1 MFATKHSRDFV
12 DELFSAVSDLDIKNI
27 AELIE
32 KDTEKFLVYST
43 YAKSYI
49 SKISTTYGDYLDSC
63 VYLNKFILS
72 SYPKII
78 LYKQGQ
84 PYNLRKD
91 QVESGYKGALK
102 MTLLEEIVHSTQDN
116 LQNENKN
123 AATNVNSINEELA
136 KIILN
141 LEVNAANSLYD
152 YLQLQSVP
160 DDFPIAKRANL
171 FFMLNPDNFVVNVL
185 GPDVM
190 TYSHVEIDPKISEI
204 VPELSDIYQRWLLPI
219 QAHHAAFST
228 MEGIAEFAVQNILQ
242 DDDDFQNYLTTFM
255 GIDFSSYKVR
265 KNMGKELTEK
275 VYLKF
280 GKDAFR
286 FLIEKPPSTT
296 RAEGTRTLSKK
307 GFIHRFK
314 TYVMNEREIS
324 LVSEWNSFV
333 SSENYNLIEKCLKLA
348 QILEYPELDTSN
360 EIEKIK
366 ELGINFRNRI
376 TESKNPTYV
385 ISLLNEFL
393 FDVEEF
399 QGDLDDYY
407 NPKNNYLNYILE
419 EKIRN
424 TNYSV
429 YTIHR
434 DCKIRR
440 FRSKDSRISKSC
452 YCQIW

>member
-1 MFATKHSRDFV
+1 MAEFTEFAEALLDQISVEIDEEKEIAKLSEKINDDPEFPNQFTELESFSREIFPEISRKVKDFTGFTVKSNLRIEFPELKEFKLLKGKKVFATKHSRNFV
-12 DELFSAVSDLDIKNI
+12 DELFSAVSDLDIKSI
-27 AELIE
+27 AKLIE

-84 PYNLRKD
+84 PYDLRKD

-102 MTLLEEIVHSTQDN
+102 MTLVEEIVHSTQDN

-141 LEVNAANSLYD
+141 LEVNAADSLYD

-228 MEGIAEFAVQNILQ
+228 MEGIAEFSVQNI
-242 DDDDFQNYLTTFM
+242 FYRMTM
-255 GIDFSSYKVR
+255 I
-265 KNMGKELTEK
+265 
-275 VYLKF
+275 
-280 GKDAFR
+280 FR
-286 FLIEKPPSTT
+286 I
-296 RAEGTRTLSKK
+296 
-307 GFIHRFK
+307 I
-314 TYVMNEREIS
+314 
-324 LVSEWNSFV
+324 
-333 SSENYNLIEKCLKLA
+333 
-348 QILEYPELDTSN
+348 
-360 EIEKIK
+360 
-366 ELGINFRNRI
+366 
-376 TESKNPTYV
+376 
-385 ISLLNEFL
+385 
-393 FDVEEF
+393 
-399 QGDLDDYY
+399 
-407 NPKNNYLNYILE
+407 
-419 EKIRN
+419 
-424 TNYSV
+424 
-429 YTIHR
+429 
-434 DCKIRR
+434 
-440 FRSKDSRISKSC
+440 
-452 YCQIW
+452 

>member
-1 MFATKHSRDFV
+1 MAEFTEFAEALLDQISVEIDEEKEIAKLLEKINDDSEFPNEFTNLESFSKDIFPEISKKVEEFTGFTIKPDLRVEFPNLKEFKLLKGKKVFATNQSRSFV
-12 DELFSAVSDLDIKNI
+12 DGLFSAVSDLNVKNI

-84 PYNLRKD
+84 PYELRKE

-102 MTLLEEIVHSTQDN
+102 MTLVEEIVHSTQDN
-116 LQNENKN
+116 LQEDNKN

-141 LEVNAANSLYD
+141 LEGNAADDLYE
-152 YLQLQSVP
+152 YLQLQTVP
-160 DDFPIAKRANL
+160 DNFPIAKRANL

-190 TYSHVEIDPKISEI
+190 TYSHVEIDPKISQI

-219 QAHHAAFST
+219 QTHHAAFST

-242 DDDDFQNYLTTFM
+242 EDKDFQNYLTTFM
-255 GIDFSSYKVR
+255 GTDFSSYKVK
-265 KNMGKELTEK
+265 KNMGKELTAK
-275 VYLKF
+275 VYEKF

-286 FLIEKPPSTT
+286 FLIEKPPST
-296 RAEGTRTLSKK
+296 
-307 GFIHRFK
+307 
-314 TYVMNEREIS
+314 RE
-324 LVSEWNSFV
+324 
-333 SSENYNLIEKCLKLA
+333 LK
-348 QILEYPELDTSN
+348 EPELYLKRDLST
-360 EIEKIK
+360 
-366 ELGINFRNRI
+366 G
-376 TESKNPTYV
+376 SK
-385 ISLLNEFL
+385 
-393 FDVEEF
+393 
-399 QGDLDDYY
+399 
-407 NPKNNYLNYILE
+407 
-419 EKIRN
+419 
-424 TNYSV
+424 
-429 YTIHR
+429 HM
-434 DCKIRR
+434 
-440 FRSKDSRISKSC
+440 
-452 YCQIW
+452 

>member
-1 MFATKHSRDFV
+1 MAEFTEFAEALLDQISVEIDEEKEIAKLSEKINDDPEFPNQFTELELFSKEIFPEMSRKVKEFTGFTIKPDLRIEFPELKEFKLLKGKKVFATKHSRDFV
-12 DELFSAVSDLDIKNI
+12 DELFSAVSDLDIKSI

-84 PYNLRKD
+84 PYDLRKD

-102 MTLLEEIVHSTQDN
+102 MTLVEEIVHSTQDN

-141 LEVNAANSLYD
+141 LEVNAANDLYD

-255 GIDFSSYKVR
+255 GTDFSSYKVR

-275 VYLKF
+275 VYQKF

-286 FLIEKPPSTT
+286 FLIEKPPST
-296 RAEGTRTLSKK
+296 RELKEPDLYLKRDLST
-307 GFIHRFK
+307 G
-314 TYVMNEREIS
+314 
-324 LVSEWNSFV
+324 
-333 SSENYNLIEKCLKLA
+333 
-348 QILEYPELDTSN
+348 
-360 EIEKIK
+360 
-366 ELGINFRNRI
+366 
-376 TESKNPTYV
+376 SK
-385 ISLLNEFL
+385 
-393 FDVEEF
+393 
-399 QGDLDDYY
+399 
-407 NPKNNYLNYILE
+407 
-419 EKIRN
+419 
-424 TNYSV
+424 
-429 YTIHR
+429 HM
-434 DCKIRR
+434 
-440 FRSKDSRISKSC
+440 
-452 YCQIW
+452 